1 MSVIFIMIPVALL
14 LAGAAAIAFGR
25 SVLSGQYD
33 DLTGPAVRMLD
44 DDATD
49 ATPPTPR

>member
-25 SVLSGQYD
+25 AVDSGQYD
-33 DLTGPAVRMLD
+33 DLSGPAVRILD
-44 DDATD
+44 DDASD
-49 ATPPTPR
+49 VSRRR